1 MLLLKMVAQEENDV
15 LNKTLS
21 LMESDQRET
30 PSPTQLFLRL
40 MTVMNLSPM
49 KKQLSTTTTM
59 LFLKKIPIS
68 LRPSLQQLSTMKFQL
83 TWNSSRRLLFKLLL
97 HQQFQNVLQM
107 KLNKTQMLIMP
118 LILITFQV
126 NILTSLL
133 RHIGKI
139 LKDS

>member
-1 MLLLKMVAQEENDV
+1 MLLPKMVAQEENDV